1 MLDTDSEEQ
10 RATGKVVVVTGAS
23 KGLGKQVAL
32 ALAEEGA
39 NVAMLARTAADL
51 EAARMEIINEVFAG
65 GLSLSLSF
73 SLSLSLSLSLC
84 VCVTVRARVCV

>member
-23 KGLGKQVAL
+23 KGLGKQVTL

-65 GLSLSLSF
+65 A
-73 SLSLSLSLSLC
+73 LSLSLSLSL
-84 VCVTVRARVCV
+84 

>member
-65 GLSLSLSF
+65 GLSLSLF
-73 SLSLSLSLSLC
+73 LSLSLSLSLSAC
-84 VCVTVRARVCV
+84 V

>member
-65 GLSLSLSF
+65 GLSVAL
-73 SLSLSLSLSLC
+73 SLSLSLSLSL
-84 VCVTVRARVCV
+84 